1 MYQQADIQKLT
12 AKLHRLEAELAAIRK
27 EIAALPEQQPKPT
40 MLREATPAYLWSDK
54 TLLKEQFAKLLANL
68 DIKGE
73 PIGAEALQQRMH
85 QVGLEPN
92 ELSQTIIAMRNSKL
106 EN

>member
-1 MYQQADIQKLT
+1 MYQQADIQKLS
-12 AKLHRLEAELAAIRK
+12 AKLSHLEAEIAQIRQ
-27 EIAALPEQQPKPT
+27 ELDALPQQSAKPT
-40 MLREATPAYLWSDK
+40 LRETATAYKWVDK
-54 TLLKEQFAKLLANL
+54 TALKEQFAKLLANL

-92 ELSQTIIAMRNSKL
+92 ELSQTIIAMRDSKL

>member
-1 MYQQADIQKLT
+1 MYQQADIQKLS
-12 AKLHRLEAELAAIRK
+12 AKLSHLEAEIAQIRQ
-27 EIAALPEQQPKPT
+27 ELDTLPQQSTNPT
-40 MLREATPAYLWSDK
+40 LRETATAYKWVDK
-54 TLLKEQFAKLLANL
+54 TALKEQFAKLLANL
-68 DIKGE
+68 NIKGE

-92 ELSQTIIAMRNSKL
+92 ELSQTIIAMRDSKL